1 MLFNNFLSTLFLIP
15 RCWIFL
21 IIVTTVVLLL
31 FIVVPWTNKCQN
43 TQTIIRDWSIFSIDN
58 STEYQQAHSVLSDS
72 SFRRQFRGEEIRHLA
87 FLKVHKAASS
97 TVTSIIQRFGW
108 ERNLNFLLPARSPN
122 LISQNESIN
131 VNNIISDK
139 DATFD
144 LLCNHVIYDKEQ
156 FTKYLPKDTVFIGI
170 VREPFDQF
178 VSSVYYYKYRW
189 SVPYL
194 ARLPSINPV
203 KYLLESPNQ
212 YEPKKRHDSYTRNRM
227 SVDFGLPEELLH
239 TTDKRKILPYLK
251 ELNSE
256 FKLVLIKEYFDES
269 IILLRRMLNWNLRDV
284 LYVSKN
290 SLKYVPK
297 INVRDRHR
305 HKQHS
310 FLDYCL
316 YNFFLRVFWKK
327 VRQQGEDFHME
338 VAYFR
343 QLRSAVEDFCNEE
356 KRNPAFKRRVF
367 EAEANEFHPDIVINK
382 DLCELMTLNEVDF
395 TNKLKWRQFPNL
407 RP

>member
-1 MLFNNFLSTLFLIP
+1 MF
-15 RCWIFL
+15 
-21 IIVTTVVLLL
+21 IIATVVLFI
-31 FIVVPWTNKCQN
+31 FIVVPRTYKTYKCQN
-43 TQTIIRDWSIFSIDN
+43 SPTIIRDWSILSVDN
-58 STEYQQAHSVLSDS
+58 TTEYQQAHSVLSDS
-72 SFRRQFRGEEIRHLA
+72 SFRRHFGAEETRQLA

-108 ERNLNFLLPARSPN
+108 ERNLNFILPARSPN

-131 VNNIISDK
+131 VNNIIHDK

-144 LLCNHVIYDKEQ
+144 LLCNHVIYNKEQ
-156 FTKYLPKDTVFIGI
+156 FTKYLPKDTVFVGI

-178 VSSVYYYKYRW
+178 LSSVYYYKYRW

-194 ARLPSINPV
+194 SRLPSINPV

-212 YEPKKRHDSYTRNRM
+212 YEPKRRHDSFTRNRM
-227 SVDFGLPEELLH
+227 SVDFGLPEELFH
-239 TTDKRKILPYLK
+239 TIDKQKILPHLRK
-251 ELNSE
+251 LNSE

-297 INVRDRHR
+297 RNVRDRHL

-316 YNFFLRVFWKK
+316 YNFFLRVFWRK

-343 QLRSAVEDFCNEE
+343 QLRSAIEDYCNEV
-356 KRNPAFKRRVF
+356 KRNPALKVF
-367 EAEANEFHPDIVINK
+367 EAKANEFHPDIAINK
-382 DLCELMTLNEVDF
+382 DLCELMTLNEVEF

>member
-1 MLFNNFLSTLFLIP
+1 
-15 RCWIFL
+15 
-21 IIVTTVVLLL
+21 
-31 FIVVPWTNKCQN
+31 
-43 TQTIIRDWSIFSIDN
+43 
-58 STEYQQAHSVLSDS
+58 
-72 SFRRQFRGEEIRHLA
+72 
-87 FLKVHKAASS
+87 
-97 TVTSIIQRFGW
+97 
-108 ERNLNFLLPARSPN
+108 
-122 LISQNESIN
+122 
-131 VNNIISDK
+131 
-139 DATFD
+139 
-144 LLCNHVIYDKEQ
+144 
-156 FTKYLPKDTVFIGI
+156 
-170 VREPFDQF
+170 
-178 VSSVYYYKYRW
+178 
-189 SVPYL
+189 
-194 ARLPSINPV
+194 
-203 KYLLESPNQ
+203 
-212 YEPKKRHDSYTRNRM
+212 M

-239 TTDKRKILPYLK
+239 TTDKRKILLYLQ

-316 YNFFLRVFWKK
+316 YNFFLRVFWRK

-343 QLRSAVEDFCNEE
+343 QLRSAVEDFCNEQ
-356 KRNPAFKRRVF
+356 KRNPAFKRGVF
-367 EAEANEFHPDIVINK
+367 EAEANEFHPDIAINK